1 LAERLEDPRPAPER
15 LLAEAHASERA
26 AQRGKLKILLG
37 AAPGVGKTWRML
49 EIAGARTREGI
60 DVVAGVVVTHG
71 RVETEALLRGVAK
84 LPGVVRDHRGVA
96 LEEFDLDAALARAP
110 ALLLVDELAHT
121 NAPGSRHVKRWQDVR
136 ELLDA
141 GIDVCTTLN
150 VQHVESVHDVVERMT
165 GVPVRERVPDEFVDG
180 ADEIELVDL
189 PIDELLERLRAG
201 KVYLGEQ
208 AARAEANFFKPATLS
223 GLRELALRL
232 VADRV
237 RAKSPATARAA
248 SGRLLVAVSPS
259 PFSARLLR
267 SARRLAERLNVE
279 WLALH
284 VLASEGLV
292 LSDAE
297 RRRLGNH
304 LRLAEQL
311 GGEVHTV
318 TGRDT
323 VGELIDFARRHD
335 VRHVVVGKPLAQG
348 PRDRPVSSFVADVV
362 RRSGDIDVFV
372 VNGAAPAADAG
383 PEARAERGD
392 RFGWLLAL
400 AAIGAATALAWPLRD
415 HLATVN
421 LSMIYLL
428 AVVGVSL
435 RGRRAPT
442 LAAALLGVAAFDF
455 VCVPPYLS
463 FTVGDSEYILT
474 FVAMLLVGLVVS
486 LQSARLRALVDA
498 TLRRAETTAA
508 LHRLGGD
515 LATTRGLA
523 PIAAVALRRCREILG
538 VPVRI
543 VLAGPGEGGEG
554 GEGGAAGALEEAHP
568 EEGAVP
574 IAEAERAVMRW
585 VLEHGEP
592 AGAGTQTLPGASGL
606 HLPLSGA
613 RGPVGVLVCERFPP
627 ERFHD
632 PDERRLLE
640 SLARLI
646 GLALEGERL
655 GEEAQEAAVAIRS
668 EQLKSALLSSV
679 SHDLRTPLQVIT
691 GAATALAES
700 QALLDPMTRA
710 ELANGIAEEAE
721 NLNRVVTNLLD
732 VSRLESGSV
741 RLDTQPHSVEDLF
754 GTALQAMERRLA
766 GHPTTSQVSPDCPP
780 VSVDPVV
787 FQSAL
792 VNLLDNAVKYT
803 PAGSPIELLARRGPL
818 ADAADGAGAPRPAPH
833 GTVEIVVADR
843 GPGLAPGETERV
855 FEKFVRG
862 AAHGAR
868 RGVGLGLTIARRIV
882 EAHGGTIRAR
892 ARAGGGAEFV
902 ITLPA
907 APPEPER

>member
-1 LAERLEDPRPAPER
+1 LADRVEDPRPAPER

-49 EIAGARTREGI
+49 EIARARMREGL
-60 DVVAGVVVTHG
+60 DVAAGVVVTHG
-71 RVETEALLRGVAK
+71 RAETEALLRGVPM

-96 LEEFDLDAALARAP
+96 LEEFDLDAALGRKP

-121 NAPGSRHVKRWQDVR
+121 NAPGSRHVKRWQDVQ

-165 GVPVRERVPDEFVDG
+165 GVPVRERVPDEFIDG

-189 PIDELLERLRAG
+189 PIDELLDRLRAG

-267 SARRLAERLNVE
+267 SARRLAESLNVE

-284 VLASEGLV
+284 VVASEGLV

-348 PRDRPVSSFVADVV
+348 PRDRPVSSFVVDVV

-400 AAIGAATALAWPLRD
+400 VAIGAATALAWPLRGR
-415 HLATVN
+415 LALVN

-435 RGRRAPT
+435 RGRRGPT

-455 VCVPPYLS
+455 TCVPPYLS
-463 FTVGDSEYILT
+463 FTVGDSEYLLT
-474 FVAMLLVGLVVS
+474 FVAMVLVGLVVS

-523 PIAAVALRRCREILG
+523 PITAVALRRCRDILG

-543 VLAGPGEGGEG
+543 LLAGPGEDGV
-554 GEGGAAGALEEAHP
+554 AGPLEEAQP
-568 EEGAVP
+568 EEGAAP
-574 IAEAERAVMRW
+574 IAEAERAVVRW
-585 VLEHGEP
+585 VFEHGEP

-606 HLPLSGA
+606 HLPLAGA

-646 GLALEGERL
+646 ALALEGERL
-655 GEEAQEAAVAIRS
+655 GVEAQEAAVAIRS

-803 PAGSPIELLARRGPL
+803 PAGSPVELLARRGRP
-818 ADAADGAGAPRPAPH
+818 AEAADGAGAPRPAPH

>member
-1 LAERLEDPRPAPER
+1 LADRDDATRPTPER
-15 LLAEAHASERA
+15 LLAQAAASERA
-26 AQRGKLKILLG
+26 PNRGKLKILLG
-37 AAPGVGKTWRML
+37 AAPGVGKTYRML
-49 EIAGARTREGI
+49 ELAHARMREGQ
-60 DVVAGVVVTHG
+60 DVVAGVVLTHG
-71 RVETEALLRGVAK
+71 RVETEALLRGVPA
-84 LPGVVRDHRGVA
+84 LPKVVREHRGVA
-96 LEEFDLDAALARAP
+96 LDEFDLDAALARRP

-121 NAPGSRHVKRWQDVR
+121 NAPGSRHLKRWQDVQ
-136 ELLDA
+136 ELLE
-141 GIDVCTTLN
+141 GGVDVCTTLN
-150 VQHVESVHDVVERMT
+150 VQHVESVHDVVERLT
-165 GVPVRERVPDEFVDG
+165 GVPVRERVPDEFLDG
-180 ADEIELVDL
+180 ADEIEMVDL
-189 PIDELLERLRAG
+189 PIDELLDRLRAG
-201 KVYLGEQ
+201 KVYLGDQ

-237 RAKSPATARAA
+237 RARSPAAGRGT

-267 SARRLAERLNVE
+267 SARRMAEGLHID

-292 LSDAE
+292 QSEAE

-311 GGEVHTV
+311 GAEVHTV
-318 TGRDT
+318 AGRDT
-323 VGELIDFARRHD
+323 VGEMVAFARRHG
-335 VRHVVVGKPLAQG
+335 VSHIVVGKPLS
-348 PRDRPVSSFVADVV
+348 DRGGRRPASNLVADLV

-372 VNGAAPAADAG
+372 VNGETSEVE
-383 PEARAERGD
+383 PEPDERPERTDGVG
-392 RFGWLLAL
+392 FLLAV
-400 AAIGAATALAWPLRD
+400 GAVALATALGVLARD
-415 HLATVN
+415 RLAPVN

-428 AVVGVSL
+428 AVVAVST
-435 RGRRAPT
+435 RGRRGPT
-442 LAAALLGVAAFDF
+442 LAAALIGVAAFDF
-455 VCVPPYLS
+455 FCVPPYLS
-463 FTVGDSEYILT
+463 FSVSDREYVLT
-474 FVAMLLVGLVVS
+474 FVAMVLVGLVVS
-486 LQSARLRALVDA
+486 TQSARLRALVHA
-498 TLRRAETTAA
+498 TLRRAESSSA

-515 LATTRGLA
+515 LATARGLA
-523 PIAAVALRRCREILG
+523 PIAAVARRRCRDILG
-538 VPVRI
+538 VPVR
-543 VLAGPGEGGEG
+543 VLLPDAAAAGEGEA
-554 GEGGAAGALEEAHP
+554 EGGALTEAGP
-568 EEGAVP
+568 EEGSPP
-574 IAEAERAVMRW
+574 IAAAELAVARW
-585 VLEHGEP
+585 AFEHGEP
-592 AGAGTQTLPGASGL
+592 AGSGTHTLPGAGGL
-606 HLPLSGA
+606 HLPLAGA
-613 RGPVGVLVCERFPP
+613 RGPVGVLVCEQFPA

-640 SLARLI
+640 SLARMV
-646 GLALEGERL
+646 GLALDGERL
-655 GEEAQEAAVAIRS
+655 GAEAQEAAVAIRS

-700 QALLDPMTRA
+700 QSLLDPMTRA

-741 RLDTQPHSVEDLF
+741 KLDTQPHSVEDLF

-766 GHPTTSQVSPDCPP
+766 GHPTTSEVSPDCPP
-780 VSVDPVV
+780 VAVDPVV

-792 VNLLDNAVKYT
+792 VNLIDNAVKYS
-803 PAGSPIELLARRGPL
+803 PAGSPIELGARRGAPH
-818 ADAADGAGAPRPAPH
+818 AGEGGRAPARGDAPH
-833 GTVEIVVADR
+833 GVVEMVVADR
-843 GPGLAPGETERV
+843 GPGLAPGESERV

-868 RGVGLGLTIARRIV
+868 RGVGLGLTICRRIV

-907 APPEPER
+907 APPEPAR

>member
-1 LAERLEDPRPAPER
+1 
-15 LLAEAHASERA
+15 
-26 AQRGKLKILLG
+26 
-37 AAPGVGKTWRML
+37 
-49 EIAGARTREGI
+49 
-60 DVVAGVVVTHG
+60 
-71 RVETEALLRGVAK
+71 
-84 LPGVVRDHRGVA
+84 
-96 LEEFDLDAALARAP
+96 
-110 ALLLVDELAHT
+110 
-121 NAPGSRHVKRWQDVR
+121 
-136 ELLDA
+136 
-141 GIDVCTTLN
+141 
-150 VQHVESVHDVVERMT
+150 
-165 GVPVRERVPDEFVDG
+165 
-180 ADEIELVDL
+180 
-189 PIDELLERLRAG
+189 
-201 KVYLGEQ
+201 
-208 AARAEANFFKPATLS
+208 
-223 GLRELALRL
+223 
-232 VADRV
+232 
-237 RAKSPATARAA
+237 
-248 SGRLLVAVSPS
+248 
-259 PFSARLLR
+259 
-267 SARRLAERLNVE
+267 
-279 WLALH
+279 
-284 VLASEGLV
+284 
-292 LSDAE
+292 
-297 RRRLGNH
+297 
-304 LRLAEQL
+304 
-311 GGEVHTV
+311 
-318 TGRDT
+318 
-323 VGELIDFARRHD
+323 
-335 VRHVVVGKPLAQG
+335 
-348 PRDRPVSSFVADVV
+348 
-362 RRSGDIDVFV
+362 
-372 VNGAAPAADAG
+372 
-383 PEARAERGD
+383 
-392 RFGWLLAL
+392 
-400 AAIGAATALAWPLRD
+400 
-415 HLATVN
+415 VN

-435 RGRRAPT
+435 RGRRATT

-455 VCVPPYLS
+455 FCVPPYLK
-463 FTVGDSEYILT
+463 FTVGDSQYLLT
-474 FVAMLLVGLVVS
+474 FVAMVLVGLVVS

-523 PIAAVALRRCREILG
+523 PITAVALRRCREILG

-543 VLAGPGEGGEG
+543 LLAGPGEGG
-554 GEGGAAGALEEAHP
+554 AAGPLEEANP
-568 EEGAVP
+568 EEGAAP

-646 GLALEGERL
+646 ALALEGERL

-780 VSVDPVV
+780 ISVDPVV

-803 PAGSPIELLARRGPL
+803 PAGSPIDLLARRGPP
-818 ADAADGAGAPRPAPH
+818 AAADGAGAPRPAPH

-892 ARAGGGAEFV
+892 ARTGGGAEFV

>member
-1 LAERLEDPRPAPER
+1 MAEHDETTRPAPER
-15 LLAEAHASERA
+15 LLAEANAAEPG
-26 AQRGKLKILLG
+26 AQRGRLKILVG
-37 AAPGVGKTWRML
+37 AAPGVGKTYKML
-49 EIAGARTREGI
+49 EMARARMVEGV
-60 DVVAGVVVTHG
+60 DVVAGVVLTHG
-71 RVETEALLRGVAK
+71 RAETEALRRGIPE
-84 LPGVVRDHRGVA
+84 LPHVSREHRGIA
-96 LEEFDLDAALARAP
+96 LEEFDLDAALARHP
-110 ALLLVDELAHT
+110 ALLLLDELAHS
-121 NAPGSRHVKRWQDVR
+121 NAPGSRHLKRWQDVQ
-136 ELLDA
+136 ELLEA

-150 VQHVESVHDVVERMT
+150 VQHVESVHDVVERLT
-165 GVPVRERVPDEFVDG
+165 GVPVRERVPDEFIDG
-180 ADEIELVDL
+180 ADEVELVDL

-201 KVYLGEQ
+201 KVYLGDQ
-208 AARAEANFFKPATLS
+208 AARAEQNFFKPATLS
-223 GLRELALRL
+223 GLRELSLRL

-248 SGRLLVAVSPS
+248 TGRLLVAVSPS

-267 SARRLAERLNVE
+267 SARRLAESLNVE

-284 VLASEGLV
+284 VVASEGLV

-311 GGEVHTV
+311 GAEVHTG
-318 TGRDT
+318 TGRDA
-323 VGELIDFARRHD
+323 VGELLTFARRHD
-335 VRHVVVGKPLAQG
+335 VRHVVVGKPLARG
-348 PRDRPVSSFVADVV
+348 FLGRPGSSFVAELV
-362 RRSGDIDVFV
+362 RRSGEIDVFV
-372 VNGAAPAADAG
+372 VNGEEPVEESEPG
-383 PEARAERGD
+383 PTAERTDGV
-392 RFGWLLAL
+392 GYLLAL
-400 AAIGAATALAWPLRD
+400 AAVGVATALACVARD
-415 HLATVN
+415 HLAPVN

-428 AVVGVSL
+428 TVVGVSL
-435 RGRRAPT
+435 RGRRGPT
-442 LAAALLGVAAFDF
+442 LAASLIGVAAFDF
-455 VCVPPYLS
+455 FCVPPYLS
-463 FTVGDSEYILT
+463 FTVGDSEYVLT

-498 TLRRAETTAA
+498 TLRRAESSAA
-508 LHRLGGD
+508 LHRLSGD
-515 LATTRGLA
+515 LAATRGSA
-523 PIAAVALRRCREILG
+523 PIVAAARRRCRDILG
-538 VPVRI
+538 VPVR
-543 VLAGPGEGGEG
+543 VLLPRPDGGDELD
-554 GEGGAAGALEEAHP
+554 EAAPEADGAPLSSDEL
-568 EEGAVP
+568 AV
-574 IAEAERAVMRW
+574 ARW
-585 VLEHGEP
+585 VFEHGEP
-592 AGAGTQTLPGASGL
+592 AGAGTHTLPGAHGL
-606 HLPLSGA
+606 HVPLAGA
-613 RGPVGVLVCERFPP
+613 RGRVGVLVCEGYVAA
-627 ERFHD
+627 RFHD
-632 PDERRLLE
+632 PDERRLVE

-741 RLDTQPHSVEDLF
+741 KLDTLPHSVEDLF

-803 PAGSPIELLARRGPL
+803 PAGSPIELLARRGPP
-818 ADAADGAGAPRPAPH
+818 AAADSAGAPRPAPH